1 MPSAIINIST
11 DSAAKAEKISAALT
25 PESKATERFRS
36 HVTIKKKGKTV
47 ILHFRAPDVTSL
59 RASVNSYCRWTWLL
73 NRTLEVL
80 DFES

>member
-1 MPSAIINIST
+1 MPSAIITVSI
-11 DSAAKAEKISAALT
+11 DSATKAEKIFAALT

-36 HVTIKKKGKTV
+36 HVTIKKRGKTV

-73 NRTLEVL
+73 NKTLEVL
-80 DFES
+80 DSEN